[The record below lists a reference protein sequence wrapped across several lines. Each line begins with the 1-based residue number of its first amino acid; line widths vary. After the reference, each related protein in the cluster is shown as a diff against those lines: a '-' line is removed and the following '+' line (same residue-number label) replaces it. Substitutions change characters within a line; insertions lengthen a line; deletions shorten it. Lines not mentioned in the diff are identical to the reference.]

1 MVGLTHHHA
10 WSFLSVVIQRMIA
23 AQGRN
28 DDEFEGLIN
37 AIGFVFDWMISAQGR
52 NDGMFEGLN

>member
-10 WSFLSVVIQRMIA
+10 WSFLSVVINWMIA

-28 DDEFEGLIN
+28 DGEFEGLIN
-37 AIGFVFDWMISAQGR
+37 AIGFVFKVIEGMIYY
-52 NDGMFEGLN
+52 F